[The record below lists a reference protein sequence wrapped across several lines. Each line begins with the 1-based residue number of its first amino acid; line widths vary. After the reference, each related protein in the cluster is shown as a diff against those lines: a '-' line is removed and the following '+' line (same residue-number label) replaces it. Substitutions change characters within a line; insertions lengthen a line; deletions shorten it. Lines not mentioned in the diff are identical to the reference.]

1 MAIKQECVPREIL
14 AKLPVSELEING
26 WQRRFITDA
35 DRADEAIE
43 LYLELGFEVQAEP
56 VLAIELGG
64 KCDDCALV
72 ATCQFKTIYT
82 RAKNRADSDQQTTKA
97 L

>member
-1 MAIKQECVPREIL
+1 MAIKQECVPKDIL
-14 AKLPVSELEING
+14 ASLPVSELEIDG
-26 WQRRFITDA
+26 WQRRFVTDA

-43 LYLELGFEVQAEP
+43 LYLELGFEVHAEP
-56 VLAIELGG
+56 VLARELGG

-82 RAKNRADSDQQTTKA
+82 RTKNRADPKQQGSEA